1 MRIRRWKNQKQMMK
15 MNGLVVLQ
23 TGKPFSWK
31 IYYLLFEFKFNLSRW
46 HSYKSEKALLDAEDA
61 ETTSSSW
68 GDINS
73 LGKWSAWYFIIADVG
88 PS

>member
-1 MRIRRWKNQKQMMK
+1 MKKSKADDEDEWACGPSNKKTVQLKNK
-15 MNGLVVLQ
+15 V
-23 TGKPFSWK
+23 
-31 IYYLLFEFKFNLSRW
+31 LFEFKFNLSRW
-46 HSYKSEKALLDAEDA
+46 YLYKSWKALLDAEDA

-73 LGKWSAWYFIIADVG
+73 VRKWRAWFFIIADKG

>member
-1 MRIRRWKNQKQMMK
+1 MK
-15 MNGLVVLQ
+15 KSKADDEDEWACGPSNR
-23 TGKPFSWK
+23 KPFSWK

-46 HSYKSEKALLDAEDA
+46 HSYKSEKALLDAEVA
-61 ETTSSSW
+61 ETLSSSW

>member
-1 MRIRRWKNQKQMMK
+1 MI
-15 MNGLVVLQ
+15 LVQVLESSA
-23 TGKPFSWK
+23 GCW
-31 IYYLLFEFKFNLSRW
+31 
-46 HSYKSEKALLDAEDA
+46 DA

-73 LGKWSAWYFIIADVG
+73 VRKLRAWFFIIADKG

>member
-1 MRIRRWKNQKQMMK
+1 MKKSKADDEDEWACGPSNKKTVQLKNK
-15 MNGLVVLQ
+15 V
-23 TGKPFSWK
+23 
-31 IYYLLFEFKFNLSRW
+31 LFEFKFNLSRW

-61 ETTSSSW
+61 ETPSSSW